1 MPIENFRAT
10 SSDLETAEPDAP
22 VVKRRVNALDSE
34 QAVRRFKQLQ
44 GWYAEEREIQSVNRY
59 QMALDEDFKDNLQW
73 SDEEIQELLDRY
85 QAPLVYNLI
94 HGAIK
99 WVTGTEK
106 RTRVDFKVLPRERGD
121 IQGAHVKTQLLKYVS
136 DVNRAAWHRS
146 HAFEDAVTA
155 GVGWVEDGIRSDP
168 TEEPLFSGYEHWRN
182 VFYDSFNRTHEEAR
196 SRYLFRDRVLD
207 LDVAIAMFHNRRSLL
222 ESAASQFDALQA
234 DNEDYYL
241 GQRLTTPEEEGWTRA
256 RTTFTSGFQYID
268 STRERVKLTEAWY
281 RVPARMKVMIARDSD
296 LTLLHGQQ
304 FDPRDEL
311 HRYAEQNGA
320 ITLADTMR
328 MQVRVATF
336 CDEGLLQDMESPYR
350 HNRFGLTPIWGYR
363 RKRDGAPYGLV
374 RLMRDPQSDLNKRR
388 SKSIFMLS
396 TVGVVMD
403 EDPDADIEEIRDE
416 AARPDYVLV
425 KKPGR
430 DLDVQRHI
438 EVAQAHHQM
447 EMSDAQYIRETSGVT
462 SENLGLDS
470 NAQSGKAVI
479 AKQQQG
485 SLTTQDLFDNLRFAV
500 QIQGENQ
507 LSLIEQYYTDQ
518 KVIRIVGAD
527 GKDQHLTIN
536 EQQDDG
542 EIANDIVRSKADFV
556 VAAADYTE
564 TVRMALFEQ
573 FMQLLGRLP
582 PEVGLR
588 LLPSALEL
596 IDLPMRDKIIAKVR
610 EITGEPDT
618 EQPLTEEE
626 AQRQKQRQEAMAKQA
641 QMQEQ
646 AQQLALEQQAAEVAK
661 LQAQAAREQAQADQI
676 MAELQGMLEGAGTE
690 REKELIKQ
698 LQKAQETIWK
708 ERQAALMKDIAQQ
721 TEIGVA
727 KVKLANRD
735 KEIEKNAE
743 TALLSKSLDLGS
755 QEKRHAQQL
764 DMQRET
770 AKHATETDAEV
781 KREGIKTQA
790 RTQKEIASKNAE
802 TKRETDREKL
812 KSDERVGM
820 AGVKAKAASPAK
832 AASGGAKT
840 SSSSKEVTASPASAV
855 IGELHVHIPPGAM
868 GQQDKPRK
876 KKGGKTMTIEKSG
889 GKLIVKTQESDE

>member
-1 MPIENFRAT
+1 MPIENFRAK
-10 SSDLETAEPDAP
+10 SQDLETGEPSTP
-22 VVKRRVNALDSE
+22 VTKRRVNALDSE
-34 QAVRRFKQLQ
+34 ASNRRFKQLQ
-44 GWYAEEREIQSVNRY
+44 GWYAEERERQGVNRY

-73 SDEEIQELLDRY
+73 SEEEIQELLDRY

-106 RTRVDFKVLPRERGD
+106 RARVDFKVLPRERGD
-121 IQGAHVKTQLLKYVS
+121 IQGADIKTQLLKYVS
-136 DVNRAAWHRS
+136 DVNRTAWHRS

-168 TEEPLFSGYEHWRN
+168 SEEPLFSGYEHWRN
-182 VFYDSFNRTHEEAR
+182 IYYDSLNRTHDETR

-222 ESAASQFDALQA
+222 ESCAAGFAAIEA
-234 DNEDYYL
+234 DNESYYL
-241 GQRLTTPEEEGWTRA
+241 GERLTSPEEEGWTRA
-256 RTTFTSGFQYID
+256 RTTFTTGFQYID
-268 STRERVKLTEAWY
+268 SARERVKLTEAWY
-281 RVPARMKVMIARDSD
+281 RVPTRMKVMIARDD
-296 LTLLHGQQ
+296 ELTLLHGQQ

-320 ITLADTMR
+320 ITLSDAMR

-350 HNRFGLTPIWGYR
+350 HGRFGLTPIWGYR

-396 TVGVVMD
+396 TVGVIMD
-403 EDPDADIEEIRDE
+403 EDPDVDVEEIRDE
-416 AARPDYVLV
+416 AARPDFVLF

-430 DLDVQRHI
+430 DLEVQRHI
-438 EVAQAHHQM
+438 DIAQAHHQM
-447 EMSDAQYIRETSGVT
+447 ELSDAQYIHQTGGVT
-462 SENLGLDS
+462 AENLGLDS

-485 SLTTQDLFDNLRFAV
+485 SLATQDLFDNLRYAF

-507 LSLIEQYYTDQ
+507 LSLIEQYYTD
-518 KVIRIVGAD
+518 KKIIRILGAD
-527 GKDQHLTIN
+527 GKTQLLTIN
-536 EQQDDG
+536 EEADDG
-542 EIANDIVRSKADFV
+542 EIKNDIVRSKADFV

-564 TVRMALFEQ
+564 TVRMQLFEQ

-596 IDLPMRDKIIAKVR
+596 VDLPQRDKIVAKVR

-626 AQRQKQRQEAMAKQA
+626 AQRQQQRKQAMEEQAQMQKQA
-641 QMQEQ
+641 QM
-646 AQQLALEQQAAEVAK
+646 LTLEQQAAEVKK
-661 LQAQAAREQAQADQI
+661 LQATAAREQAQADQI
-676 MAELQGMLEGAGTE
+676 MAELQGMLEGASTD

-735 KEIEKNAE
+735 KEIEKDSE
-743 TALLSKSLDLGS
+743 TTLMAKALDLGS
-755 QEKRHAQQL
+755 QEKRHAQQ
-764 DMQRET
+764 MEVQRET
-770 AKHATETDAEV
+770 AKHATEMDADV
-781 KREGIKTQA
+781 KRDGIKTQA
-790 RTQKEIASKNAE
+790 RTQKEIAQHNAE
-802 TKRETDREKL
+802 KKRETDREKL

-820 AGVKAKAASPAK
+820 AKAKSSPAK
-832 AASGGAKT
+832 SASGGTKT
-840 SSSSKEVTASPASAV
+840 SSSSSGGAAPASPAV
-855 IGELHVHIPPGAM
+855 IGELHVHIPAGAM
-868 GQQDKPRK
+868 GQQQDKPRK
-876 KKGGKTMTIEKSG
+876 KRNKTMTVEKIG
-889 GKLIVKTQESDE
+889 GKLVMKTQESDE